1 MLLRWAPRPRHGPK
15 RGYGGVAILARGV
28 LPDIALLEYVD
39 DAERMADEF
48 IRRAAIR
55 SDGNI
60 VDCVLCAQDS
70 IF

>member
-1 MLLRWAPRPRHGPK
+1 MRSCLAFSISL
-15 RGYGGVAILARGV
+15 GVAAFLCDGIDGM
-28 LPDIALLEYVD
+28 VD